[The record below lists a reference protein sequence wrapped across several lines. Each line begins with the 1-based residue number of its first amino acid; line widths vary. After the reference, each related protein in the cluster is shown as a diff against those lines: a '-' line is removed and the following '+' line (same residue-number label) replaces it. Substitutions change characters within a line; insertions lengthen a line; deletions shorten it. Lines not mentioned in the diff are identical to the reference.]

1 MPKTD
6 ASKTDASKTGASK
19 TGAPSLYLAR
29 KFVPPLLAAIVL
41 GIVLYFGGQ
50 SYQVIGLAA
59 LDRLREVLSYGL
71 GIAEITVLAV
81 LVHRF
86 IRYIVLDGL
95 VARALGTPVP
105 ALLVQISGLIV
116 VVVAGAAV
124 FSIVFQQDLTILWA
138 ASGVLGLVFGMA
150 LKDMILDVFT
160 GIALNLDRPIRIG
173 DIVQLHRTGDQVIE
187 GKVLEISW
195 RATRLL
201 DDFCNVV
208 IIPNSLL
215 GAATITNFSVPGPT
229 GWIIVPV
236 TLDAEVPPQ
245 RATRIL
251 EAAAV
256 EGMAPFAPPDGPPP
270 FVGTKGLT
278 STGVEYSV
286 CLCVPVEKRLSARS
300 AVVQQVW
307 KHLAQAGLKPSWPK
321 LAQAEAS
328 PSGAPR
334 EALTPAEVAQ
344 LASATPLFRDLP
356 KPALEHLAKE
366 AQYRTLPAGSVLIQA
381 GEAAAA
387 IHLVLEGLVLIE
399 AGRSQAGRKA
409 APPRLQGPGALIGS
423 QATLMAEGYAETIR
437 CRTAVQVAVIGQAAL
452 GRLLTAY
459 PALAAT
465 LSEHLAEEIRSDT
478 QASLGSGRLVALD
491 DDLAGDILAG
501 MRRIFPNL
509 PIP

>member
-201 DDFCNVV
+201 DDFGNVV
-208 IIPNSLL
+208 IIPNSRL

-229 GWIIVPV
+229 GWIVVPV
-236 TLDAEVPPQ
+236 TLDADVPPQ

-251 EAAAV
+251 EAAVV
-256 EGMAPFAPPDGPPP
+256 EAIAPFAAPGGPAP
-270 FVGTKGLT
+270 FVGAKGLT
-278 STGVEYSV
+278 ATGVEYSV
-286 CLCVPVEKRLSARS
+286 CLCVPAEKRLGARS
-300 AVVQQVW
+300 AVVHQIW
-307 KHLAQAGLKPSWPK
+307 KHLALAGLKPSWPK
-321 LAQAEAS
+321 LMRTEAS
-328 PSGAPR
+328 QATAAR
-334 EALTPAEVAQ
+334 DTLTADEVAR
-344 LASATPLFRDLP
+344 LVSATPLFQDFP
-356 KPALEHLAKE
+356 QPALDRLTQE
-366 AQYRTLPAGSVLIQA
+366 ARYRTLSPGEVLIQA
-381 GEAAAA
+381 GEAADALY
-387 IHLVLEGLVLIE
+387 LVLEGLVLVE
-399 AGRSQAGRKA
+399 PVRSKA
-409 APPRLQGPGALIGS
+409 ARTAGKPGLQGPGTLIGS
-423 QATLMAEGYAETIR
+423 QAVLMAEGYAETVR
-437 CRTAVQVAVIGQAAL
+437 CRTAVQVAVIEQAVL
-452 GRLLTAY
+452 GRVLAAY
-459 PALAAT
+459 PALAAP
-465 LSEHLAEEIRSDT
+465 LSDRLAEEMLSET
-478 QASLGSGRLVALD
+478 QASAGGGRLVGLEGE
-491 DDLAGDILAG
+491 LAGDILAG

-509 PIP
+509 PMS

>member
-1 MPKTD
+1 MN
-6 ASKTDASKTGASK
+6 
-19 TGAPSLYLAR
+19 APSPFQLAR
-29 KFVPPLLAAIVL
+29 LLLPPLLVAILL
-41 GIVLYFGGQ
+41 GIALYFGGQ

-59 LDRLREVLSYGL
+59 LDRLREVLGYAL
-71 GIAEITVLAV
+71 GMAEITVLAV

-105 ALLVQISGLIV
+105 ALLVQISGLLV
-116 VVVAGAAV
+116 VVLAGAAM
-124 FSIVFQQDLTILWA
+124 FRIVFQQDLTILWA

-173 DIVQLHRTGDQVIE
+173 DTVQLHRTGDQVVE

-201 DDFCNVV
+201 DDFGNVV
-208 IIPNSLL
+208 IIPNSRL
-215 GAATITNFSVPGPT
+215 GAATITNFSVPAAT

-245 RATRIL
+245 RAMRIL

-256 EGMAPFAPPDGPPP
+256 EGLAAFAAPGTPAP
-270 FVGTKGLT
+270 FVGAKGL
-278 STGVEYSV
+278 SANGVDYSV
-286 CLCVPVEKRLSARS
+286 CLCVPADKRIGARS

-307 KHLAQAGLKPSWPK
+307 KHLTQAGLKPAWPK
-321 LAQAEAS
+321 LARLEAAA
-328 PSGAPR
+328 PGAPR
-334 EALTPAEVAQ
+334 DGLTAAEVAQ
-344 LASATPLFRDLP
+344 LFSATPLFRDIAAS
-356 KPALEHLAKE
+356 ALERLAE
-366 AQYRTLPAGSVLIQA
+366 DAQFRTLPPGAVLVQA

-387 IHLVLEGLVLIE
+387 LFLLLEGLVLVE
-399 AGRSQAGRKA
+399 SGRGRGGQAP

-423 QATLMAEGYAETIR
+423 QAALMAEGYGETVR
-437 CRTAVQVAVIGQAAL
+437 CRTAVQVAEIDQRAL
-452 GRLLTAY
+452 GRLLAGD
-459 PALAAT
+459 PALAAA
-465 LSEHLAEEIRSDT
+465 LSRRLAEEM
-478 QASLGSGRLVALD
+478 QAAAPSSPAGRRLLAPD
-491 DDLAGDILAG
+491 GDLAGDILAG
-501 MRRIFPNL
+501 LRRTFPNL